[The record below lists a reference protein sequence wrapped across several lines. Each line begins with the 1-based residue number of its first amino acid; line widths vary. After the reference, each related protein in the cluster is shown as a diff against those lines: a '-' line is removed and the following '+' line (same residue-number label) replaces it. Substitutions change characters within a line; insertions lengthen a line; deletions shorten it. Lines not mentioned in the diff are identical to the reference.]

1 MNHDPKIKIES
12 SARSLEFRR
21 LLKSA
26 FLMSIKYGFLE
37 TKNKLLIVEILF
49 WMCLHFPNDKNKP
62 CVFDKG
68 AKIQIGFKA
77 VVSFLKFPRL
87 QNQLVSKSKFARNG
101 LFTSVYRLKQF
112 PHPEKR

>member
-1 MNHDPKIKIES
+1 MMNHDPKIKIES
-12 SARSLEFRR
+12 SARPLEIRR

-49 WMCLHFPNDKNKP
+49 WMCQDFPNDKNKP

-68 AKIQIGFKA
+68 AKIQICFL
-77 VVSFLKFPRL
+77 SFVFEISAP
-87 QNQLVSKSKFARNG
+87 S
-101 LFTSVYRLKQF
+101 
-112 PHPEKR
+112 